1 MARVDDQEGD
11 WTSVDTEESSSHK
24 KGKERKRK
32 GKTETWEKGKH
43 QKMIFVQSLEQNSF
57 TRRANV
63 SGDK

>member
-11 WTSVDTEESSSHK
+11 WTSVDTEESSRHK

-43 QKMIFVQSLEQNSF
+43 QKMIFVQ
-57 TRRANV
+57 
-63 SGDK
+63 